1 MKKKKK
7 KSIRKKDVVPA
18 GMKEVIV
25 SQKITSDFVL
35 EIYEKAKRARLQ
47 KKKEQYLAIAEKLS
61 KNIGGWL
68 VE

>member
-1 MKKKKK
+1 MRKK
-7 KSIRKKDVVPA
+7 KSIQKKDVIPP
-18 GMKEVIV
+18 GMKEGIV
-25 SQKITSDFVL
+25 CQKITSDFVL